1 MAEIIEN
8 KMEHHHNVPSMAK
21 ANAGLTLGIIGT
33 ALGALNS
40 MGNGNGGGLLSGLFG
55 NSNCNVGNCSKIAG
69 ITNEELYIERSQAAE
84 YLATTKQYYE
94 GMIQTN
100 KNITDAFFDSYK
112 RDVDNSF
119 MLYKS
124 QRDSD
129 DALARKIDEV
139 DKKVDIMAAIR
150 PYQDALI
157 NAKIDN
163 VASNA
168 NFNLEKRT
176 CKMITGQLV
185 LPSTPTITGYGSY
198 YPCQP
203 TTPTT

>member
-8 KMEHHHNVPSMAK
+8 NNHHEVPSMGK

-33 ALGALNS
+33 ALGALNGL
-40 MGNGNGGGLLSGLFG
+40 GNCNGGGLLSGLFG
-55 NSNCNVGNCSKIAG
+55 GCSDCGKNAG

-94 GMIQTN
+94 GLIQTN
-100 KNITDAFFDSYK
+100 KAITDAFFDSYK

-124 QRDSD
+124 QRDAD
-129 DALARKIDEV
+129 DVLAKRIDEV
-139 DKKVDIMAAIR
+139 DKKVDVMAAIR

-168 NFNLEKRT
+168 NYNLEKRT
-176 CKMITGQLV
+176 CKMISGQLV

-203 TTPTT
+203 TTPTA

>member
-8 KMEHHHNVPSMAK
+8 KMPHEIPSMAK

-33 ALGALNS
+33 ALGALNT
-40 MGNGNGGGLLSGLFG
+40 MGNGNGGGLLSGIFG
-55 NSNCNVGNCSKIAG
+55 GGNQGNCSKIAG

-84 YLATTKQYYE
+84 HLATTKQFYE
-94 GMIQTN
+94 GIMQTN
-100 KNITDAFFDSYK
+100 KNLADAFFDSYK

-124 QRDSD
+124 QRDAD
-129 DALARKIDEV
+129 DILAKKIDEV
-139 DKKVDIMAAIR
+139 DKKVDVMAAIR

-163 VASNA
+163 VAANA

-185 LPSTPTITGYGSY
+185 LPSTPTVTGYGSY
-198 YPCQP
+198 FPCQP
-203 TTPTT
+203 VTPTA

>member
-1 MAEIIEN
+1 MAEVIEN
-8 KMEHHHNVPSMAK
+8 KTHEIPSMGK

-40 MGNGNGGGLLSGLFG
+40 LGNGNGSGLLSGLFG
-55 NSNCNVGNCSKIAG
+55 GSNTGNCSKIAG

-94 GMIQTN
+94 GMMQTN
-100 KNITDAFFDSYK
+100 KAITDAFFDSYK

-124 QRDSD
+124 QRDAD
-129 DALARKIDEV
+129 DVLARRIDEV
-139 DKKVDIMAAIR
+139 DKKVDVMAAIR

-157 NAKIDN
+157 NAKIDT
-163 VASNA
+163 VAANA
-168 NFNLEKRT
+168 NYNLEKRT
-176 CKMITGQLV
+176 CKMISGQLV

-203 TTPTT
+203 TTPTA

>member
-8 KMEHHHNVPSMAK
+8 KMDHHDVPSMAK

-33 ALGALNS
+33 ALGALNG
-40 MGNGNGGGLLSGLFG
+40 MGNGSGLLSGLFG
-55 NSNCNVGNCSKIAG
+55 GGCGSCSKNAG

-100 KNITDAFFDSYK
+100 KSITDAFFDSYK

-124 QRDSD
+124 QRDAD
-129 DALARKIDEV
+129 DVLAKRIDEV
-139 DKKVDIMAAIR
+139 DKKVDVMAAVR

-163 VASNA
+163 VAQNA
-168 NFNLEKRT
+168 DFNLFKRT
-176 CKMITGQLV
+176 CRMLQGELV
-185 LPSTPTITGYGSY
+185 LPDTSVSGFPSY
-198 YPCQP
+198 SSCCGINN
-203 TTPTT
+203 

>member
-8 KMEHHHNVPSMAK
+8 KMPHEVPSMAK

-33 ALGALNS
+33 ALSALNGL
-40 MGNGNGGGLLSGLFG
+40 GNGNGLLSGLLG
-55 NSNCNVGNCSKIAG
+55 GGCAGSCGKNAG

-94 GMIQTN
+94 GLIQTN
-100 KNITDAFFDSYK
+100 KSITDAFFDSYK

-129 DALARKIDEV
+129 DVLARKIDEV

-157 NAKIDN
+157 NAKIDT
-163 VASNA
+163 VAANA

-176 CKMITGQLV
+176 CKMISGQLV

-203 TTPTT
+203 VTPTTGA

>member
-1 MAEIIEN
+1 MIN
-8 KMEHHHNVPSMAK
+8 DHHWKQM
-21 ANAGLTLGIIGT
+21 IIGT
-33 ALGALNS
+33 ALGALNGL
-40 MGNGNGGGLLSGLFG
+40 GNGNGLLSGLFG
-55 NSNCNVGNCSKIAG
+55 GNNCNVGNCSKIAG
-69 ITNEELYIERSQAAE
+69 VTNEELYIERSQAAE

-124 QRDSD
+124 QRDAD
-129 DALARKIDEV
+129 DVLARKIDEV
-139 DKKVDIMAAIR
+139 DKKVDMMAAIR

-163 VASNA
+163 VADHA

-185 LPSTPTITGYGSY
+185 LPSTPTVTGYGSY

-203 TTPTT
+203 TTTTTA

>member
-1 MAEIIEN
+1 M
-8 KMEHHHNVPSMAK
+8 
-21 ANAGLTLGIIGT
+21 IIGT
-33 ALGALNS
+33 ALGALNGL
-40 MGNGNGGGLLSGLFG
+40 GNCNGGGLLSGLFG
-55 NSNCNVGNCSKIAG
+55 GGNNCGNCGKNAG

-100 KNITDAFFDSYK
+100 RNITDAFFESYK

-129 DALARKIDEV
+129 DILARRIDEV

-168 NFNLEKRT
+168 NYNLERRT

-203 TTPTT
+203 TPTTNA

>member
-8 KMEHHHNVPSMAK
+8 KMDHHEVPSMAK

-33 ALGALNS
+33 ALGALNGL
-40 MGNGNGGGLLSGLFG
+40 GNGNGLLSGLFG
-55 NSNCNVGNCSKIAG
+55 CGNVGNCSKIAG

-94 GMIQTN
+94 GMMKTN
-100 KNITDAFFDSYK
+100 KAIGDAFFESYK

-124 QRDSD
+124 QRDAD
-129 DALARKIDEV
+129 DILAKKIDEV
-139 DKKVDIMAAIR
+139 DKKVDVMAAIR

-163 VASNA
+163 VAANA

-176 CKMITGQLV
+176 CKMISGQLV
-185 LPSTPTITGYGSY
+185 LPSTPTVTGYGSY
-198 YPCQP
+198 FPCQP
-203 TTPTT
+203 TTTTA